1 MALVREGRRRIESGV
16 EGIRD
21 SLHGSVSEVGS
32 DGLPNCSGCLLTRR
46 VEATQIPDG
55 CYEIASVR
63 AGDLRLEVITV
74 GWLVPHGHG
83 QTHKDRREEGVDI
96 SVVHLGV
103 VGQATLQ
110 RHKHRHHVDKTTH
123 FPAEDKV

>member
-1 MALVREGRRRIESGV
+1 MESGV

-21 SLHGSVSEVGS
+21 CLHGSVSEVGS
-32 DGLPNCSGCLLTRR
+32 DRLPYCCGCLLTRR

-55 CYEIASVR
+55 CHEITCVR
-63 AGDLRLEVITV
+63 ASDLRLKVITV

-83 QTHKDRREEGVDI
+83 QTHKDGLEEGVDI
-96 SVVHLGV
+96 TVVHLGV

-110 RHKHRHHVDKTTH
+110 RHKHGHHVDKTTH